1 MRQEKVPGILWFLVG
16 VGVGAMAGIV
26 LAPQSGL
33 DTRRLLSRRAK
44 DATGYVSAHSHDYI
58 DYGRE
63 LYDKGRQLA
72 DEAAELFEEGRRIME
87 QAEAAEAGA

>member
-1 MRQEKVPGILWFLVG
+1 MRQERVPNVFWFLAG
-16 VGVGAMAGIV
+16 VGVGAVAGMV
-26 LAPQSGL
+26 LAPQSGT

-44 DATGYVSAHSHDYI
+44 EATGYVSAHSHEYI

-72 DEAAELFEEGRRIME
+72 DDAAELFEEGRRVME